1 MINFKEILEITG
13 TQRLGYTV
21 TINGNPVWDYKTGG
35 YETVLLIATIQ
46 DGIEEEYVTLAELRK
61 YIVNCE
67 IPFDIT
73 VLKDEESYNT
83 IKSVKVDEELKEIL
97 FEL

>member
-1 MINFKEILEITG
+1 M
-13 TQRLGYTV
+13 
-21 TINGNPVWDYKTGG
+21 
-35 YETVLLIATIQ
+35 
-46 DGIEEEYVTLAELRK
+46 RK

-97 FEL
+97 FELWQRNNLLTG